1 METQKESDAAVA
13 VGCPSET
20 SLAGRADVCKGCPGQ
35 SLCQQQG
42 GSDPDQEMIDLRM
55 NAIKHKILVLSGKG
69 GVGKSSL
76 ACTLSMALAKLHP
89 NRVGLVDVDICGPS
103 CPQLMAVKAQTVV
116 NTQWGWTPL
125 KSPLGNV
132 KVMSIGSLLQQTDS
146 AVVWRGPRKTQL
158 IKRFLKD
165 TFWGRL
171 DYLVF
176 DTPPGT
182 SDEHL
187 TVVKAL
193 KNVNPEGAVIVTT
206 SQLVAMATVRKEISF
221 CRKMGLT
228 ILGVVENM
236 SGFVCPCCQEE
247 TNLFPTGGVEAL
259 AEEFNLRYLGKIP
272 LDPSL
277 TSCCEAGQ
285 SILEEYPDS
294 SATKALMG
302 LAKTLE
308 ACLQR

>member
-1 METQKESDAAVA
+1 
-13 VGCPSET
+13 
-20 SLAGRADVCKGCPGQ
+20 
-35 SLCQQQG
+35 
-42 GSDPDQEMIDLRM
+42 M
-55 NAIKHKILVLSGKG
+55 NAIKHKILIISGKG

-76 ACTLSMALAKLHP
+76 AATLSMALAKLHP
-89 NRVGLVDVDICGPS
+89 NKVGLVDVDVCGPS
-103 CPQLMAVKAQTVV
+103 CPQLMAVENQTVV

-125 KSPLGNV
+125 KSPLGHI
-132 KVMSIGSLLQQTDS
+132 KVMSVGSLLQQTDS

-171 DYLVF
+171 DCLVF

-187 TVVKAL
+187 TVVKVL
-193 KNVNPEGAVIVTT
+193 KNVNPDGALIVTT
-206 SQLVAMATVRKEISF
+206 SQLVAIATVRKEITF
-221 CRKMGLT
+221 CRKMGLK

-247 TNLFPTGGVEAL
+247 TNLFPVGGVEEL
-259 AEEFNLRYLGKIP
+259 AQEFNLKYLGKIP
-272 LDPSL
+272 LDPRL

-285 SILEEYPDS
+285 SIFEEYPDS
-294 SATKALMG
+294 PATKALIK
-302 LAKTLE
+302 LAETLE
-308 ACLQR
+308 TCLKR